1 LKKKIIFDFDGVIC
15 DSTLECLYIA
25 YNSYSIINSP
35 NNYNFI
41 EIDQI
46 DEGFKK
52 KFFKYRSYIKGAS
65 QFYNLIKMIKEKSN
79 FHNIENEL
87 SVSTDNNILFSKI
100 FYEQRI
106 SLKER
111 NIDKWFNL
119 HDFNLEI
126 LNFLKE
132 YSKNQNILIATL
144 KDSSSVLSLLDY
156 KGINIEQVS
165 ILDKDKIKTKLE
177 AVKKFSI
184 NFNFDI
190 KDAIFFDDNVYH
202 LLPIHEEGIE
212 TYLISWFYKNDYFID
227 YAKNNNIQTITKF
240 DQFLNFIK

>member
-25 YNSYSIINSP
+25 YNSYTLINSKD
-35 NNYNFI
+35 NTNFI

-46 DEGFKK
+46 DSEFKK